1 MVSEEIDALDQ
12 FWMQRA
18 LELAQLAQEQG
29 EIPIGAVVVKD
40 DEIIGEGYNRSIA
53 LNDPTAHAE
62 IQALRQAAQ
71 RLSNY
76 RLVDTSLYVTIEPCV
91 MCAGALIHARV
102 KEVIYGATEPK
113 TGAAGSQFNLL
124 QDPAHNHQLVVRGG
138 VLAEQCGELLSSFFQ
153 VRRQQSKKTPSA

>member
-76 RLVDTSLYVTIEPCV
+76 RLVDTSL
-91 MCAGALIHARV
+91 M
-102 KEVIYGATEPK
+102 TEDEI
-113 TGAAGSQFNLL
+113 AWLDNY
-124 QDPAHNHQLVVRGG
+124 H
-138 VLAEQCGELLSSFFQ
+138 EQ
-153 VRRQQSKKTPSA
+153 VREKLSPMLSGNDEAWLTRSTERLSA